1 MSRILNSSTNFQSQK
16 GSIYAQL
23 YPPNVNA
30 LPVGDRLHPGPAYQG
45 PFRATPKA
53 PPSAA
58 TTPWRPRACAA
69 PHLSAPMA
77 PSYGINTGL
86 LLPGVEFG
94 VFLYAGRT
102 QDGDTTPDCKCPTVP
117 ILVVLGLSGS
127 EVRCHVRRLLSM
139 LSLHG
144 AVSDKC
150 KPQNVIIG
158 ELSAEGLWW
167 VSCSQ
172 VPRLT

>member
-1 MSRILNSSTNFQSQK
+1 M
-16 GSIYAQL
+16 
-23 YPPNVNA
+23 NA

-53 PPSAA
+53 PPLLLPLGA
-58 TTPWRPRACAA
+58 PGRAA
-69 PHLSAPMA
+69 PRMPAPMA

-167 VSCSQ
+167 GARCGDE
-172 VPRLT
+172 L

>member
-1 MSRILNSSTNFQSQK
+1 
-16 GSIYAQL
+16 
-23 YPPNVNA
+23 
-30 LPVGDRLHPGPAYQG
+30 
-45 PFRATPKA
+45 
-53 PPSAA
+53 
-58 TTPWRPRACAA
+58 
-69 PHLSAPMA
+69 MA

-86 LLPGVEFG
+86 VLAGVEFG

-144 AVSDKC
+144 TVSDKC
-150 KPQNVIIG
+150 KQQDVIIG

-167 VSCSQ
+167 GARCGDEASQ
-172 VPRLT
+172 VPRLTPILT

>member
-1 MSRILNSSTNFQSQK
+1 M
-16 GSIYAQL
+16 
-23 YPPNVNA
+23 NA

-58 TTPWRPRACAA
+58 TTPWRPRACAE
-69 PHLSAPMA
+69 PLLSAPMA

-167 VSCSQ
+167 GA
-172 VPRLT
+172 R